1 MGDVVYV
8 KCSAIAH
15 DEDCCKAETD
25 GGCRIRAAEAMRA
38 CSRWLSVVHSAQAA
52 LIRSALTDHLPSCW
66 GTQRYITTVRAS
78 GLPSDDACST
88 HCQISAW
95 GPN

>member
-25 GGCRIRAAEAMRA
+25 GGCRIRAAEAA
-38 CSRWLSVVHSAQAA
+38 GAA
-52 LIRSALTDHLPSCW
+52 
-66 GTQRYITTVRAS
+66 
-78 GLPSDDACST
+78 
-88 HCQISAW
+88 
-95 GPN
+95 